1 MAKKAISHLE
11 ATYKLE
17 RVEKE
22 GTTVFHMP
30 LWSASEVIERMRK
43 HCDSGITLKT
53 EARKR
58 LEKLLTSF
66 PYDGF
71 ARTIKILD
79 CMRELFQASAP
90 DND

>member
-22 GTTVFHMP
+22 GTAVVHMP
-30 LWSASEVIERMRK
+30 LWSTSEVIERIRT
-43 HCDSGITLKT
+43 HCATGQKLTT
-53 EARKR
+53 EARER
-58 LEKLLTSF
+58 LEKLLDSF

-71 ARTIKILD
+71 AKTIKILD
-79 CMRELFQASAP
+79 RMRELFQASAP